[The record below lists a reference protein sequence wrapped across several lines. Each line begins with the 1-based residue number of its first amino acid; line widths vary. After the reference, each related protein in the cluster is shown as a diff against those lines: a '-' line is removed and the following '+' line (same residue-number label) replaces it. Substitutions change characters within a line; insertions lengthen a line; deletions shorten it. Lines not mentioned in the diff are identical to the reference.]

1 VSELI
6 GILGKVVVLGLVS
19 IAPVVCAQTD
29 GSVTDT
35 RPSVAPDI
43 REDESKL
50 KLQKGNFVAV
60 PIPISDPTLDA
71 GLIAGA
77 AYFYAQ
83 TEEQRKAQPAS
94 VTGAAAMYTANDSRA
109 AAIVQQNYWRKNRWR
124 FTGALGAADL
134 RLSLLAPDEDSGTA
148 SVDWR
153 INGTFFFARLSR
165 KVSGNWY
172 AGVFARTVD
181 ANQSLGFGDKMVD
194 FDTNDVR
201 TVGIGLTAEYD
212 SRDLPINTYG
222 GRYFKAQGLFHDE
235 AIGGNDTYQSYDVSF
250 KSYHE
255 MTDSIVLAWEALG
268 CFREGTVPLW
278 DTCRIK
284 LRGFPATNYL
294 GEASYSVQAELRWR
308 MSKRWG
314 LVAFGGAGEVANSF
328 SGFRDRASIPSYGA
342 GLRFSV
348 LPAKRVNMR
357 LDYAKS
363 RDSDAIHFS
372 VGEAF

>member
-1 VSELI
+1 MSELI
-6 GILGKVVVLGLVS
+6 GVLGKTVVLGLVW

-29 GSVTDT
+29 EPVTDT

-194 FDTNDVR
+194 FDTNDEGSVSSPGIPYPEVPVPVYENPPEPALDYHPFECPYCGHG
-201 TVGIGLTAEYD
+201 VGIEKICERCGY
-212 SRDLPINTYG
+212 
-222 GRYFKAQGLFHDE
+222 
-235 AIGGNDTYQSYDVSF
+235 
-250 KSYHE
+250 
-255 MTDSIVLAWEALG
+255 
-268 CFREGTVPLW
+268 
-278 DTCRIK
+278 
-284 LRGFPATNYL
+284 
-294 GEASYSVQAELRWR
+294 ELR
-308 MSKRWG
+308 
-314 LVAFGGAGEVANSF
+314 
-328 SGFRDRASIPSYGA
+328 
-342 GLRFSV
+342 
-348 LPAKRVNMR
+348 
-357 LDYAKS
+357 
-363 RDSDAIHFS
+363 
-372 VGEAF
+372 

>member
-1 VSELI
+1 M
-6 GILGKVVVLGLVS
+6 
-19 IAPVVCAQTD
+19 
-29 GSVTDT
+29 
-35 RPSVAPDI
+35 
-43 REDESKL
+43 
-50 KLQKGNFVAV
+50 KLQRGNFVVV
-60 PIPISDPTLDA
+60 PIPISDPTLDT

-77 AYFYAQ
+77 AYFYPQ
-83 TEEQRKAQPAS
+83 TEEQRKAQPAT
-94 VTGAAAMYTANDSRA
+94 VTGAAAMYTSNDSRA
-109 AAIVQQNYWRKNRWR
+109 AAIVQQNYWRENRWR

-134 RLSLLAPDEDSGTA
+134 RLSLLAPDDDSGTV

-153 INGTFFFARLSR
+153 INGTFFLARLSR
-165 KVSGNWY
+165 KLSGNWY
-172 AGVFARTVD
+172 VGILARTVD
-181 ANQSLGFGDKMVD
+181 ANQGLALGDKVVD

-201 TVGIGLTAEYD
+201 TAGIGLTTEYD
-212 SRDLPINTYG
+212 SRDLPINTYS
-222 GRYFKAQGLFHDE
+222 GRYFKVQALFHDE
-235 AIGGNDTYQSYDVSF
+235 AIGSNDTYQAYDVSF

-255 MTDSIVLAWEALG
+255 MTNSIVIAWEALG
-268 CFREGTVPLW
+268 CFRGGTVPLW

-294 GEASYSVQAELRWR
+294 GEASYSAQAELRWR

-314 LVAFGGAGEVANSF
+314 LVAFGGMGEVANSF

-372 VGEAF
+372 AGEAF